1 MKDDRRRMSS
11 ADPFREQKDEP
22 RNTDEPIINEE
33 KKEDGNS

>member
-22 RNTDEPIINEE
+22 IINEE
-33 KKEDGNS
+33 KKEDGNC